1 MSFLIANART
11 LWDKPLSSSSED
23 VAFVTLHLDTSLL
36 REGGPVM
43 HLNDNTIWRKLHI
56 W

>member
-1 MSFLIANART
+1 MFLLIANGRT
-11 LWDKPLSSSSED
+11 LWDKSLSPSSED
-23 VAFVTLHLDTSLL
+23 VAFVTLNLDTSLL